1 MLRFDK
7 CIHFCNSSLY
17 LDTEHIHHS
26 RMFSYAPSQSTL
38 TPTQRQLLRP
48 SLGILGAK
56 AKGKKFNS
64 WFFSQNFK
72 AGENHCKK
80 KRKVGILKLKIFC
93 LKFYLYKKQSII
105 FTFLVLM
112 ETNPSIRFLMLLLV
126 WDATLKQKNNST
138 AVENLETP
146 YWTKLNWLPQDFNLI
161 TC

>member
-1 MLRFDK
+1 MLVSEHLLRFDK

-38 TPTQRQLLRP
+38 TPTQWQLLRP

-80 KRKVGILKLKIFC
+80 TKSRYIKTQNILFKILFVQ
-93 LKFYLYKKQSII
+93 KTIYNFYFPGSNGNKPINKISNV
-105 FTFLVLM
+105 T
-112 ETNPSIRFLMLLLV
+112 
-126 WDATLKQKNNST
+126 
-138 AVENLETP
+138 
-146 YWTKLNWLPQDFNLI
+146 
-161 TC
+161 TCRRCYFKAKE